1 MENSYSV
8 RLILKGRLY
17 IIYLFVYIIYFIC
30 IYEYTFICTFIHTH
44 THTYIYIYIHW
55 ILYQLSHKGSPGIL
69 EWVAY
74 PFSNGSSQPKNQTG
88 ISCIAGGFL
97 TN

>member
-44 THTYIYIYIHW
+44 THIYIYIQW